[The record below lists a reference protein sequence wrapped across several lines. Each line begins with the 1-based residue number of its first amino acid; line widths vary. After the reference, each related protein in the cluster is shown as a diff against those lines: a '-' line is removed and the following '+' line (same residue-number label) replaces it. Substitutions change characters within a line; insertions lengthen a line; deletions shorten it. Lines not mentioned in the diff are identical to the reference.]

1 MAALRFLLTV
11 SCVLACSLR
20 ARADQVTLVDEAY
33 THSAMNTSDSHYRVT
48 PKPGPKDWT
57 KPVNY
62 AGGSVHMLLEVKTK
76 PGDAQTRFQVCFE
89 KGSNAACAV
98 QSPTYTRPTQTRAL
112 EWDDPVSNFWN
123 GSTMNWASGV
133 DKIALILKDNNNGKP
148 QGDPKFVPTELH
160 VVVTLVSAG
169 SKYDPASSGS
179 PDAGA
184 VDAGTDAGKA
194 DAGDSVRDAGKGAQD
209 AGEVEADSK
218 PDAAVGA
225 RDAASAPSR
234 DATVAPPDARVVPDA
249 EPAEDTET
257 AEDPAIARSD
267 DGCALATG
275 DPSGWLAM
283 LLALARAR
291 RRAGPRG

>member
-1 MAALRFLLTV
+1 MAALRFLLTA

-48 PKPGPKDWT
+48 PKPGTPKDWT

-98 QSPTYTRPTQTRAL
+98 QSPTYTKPTQARAL

-169 SKYDPASSGS
+169 SKYDPASTSS
-179 PDAGA
+179 PDAGV
-184 VDAGTDAGKA
+184 VDAGSDAGRA
-194 DAGDSVRDAGKGAQD
+194 DAGPSAQDAGRAQD
-209 AGEVEADSK
+209 AGEVEA
-218 PDAAVGA
+218 PPAHDAAVGA
-225 RDAASAPSR
+225 HDAAAAPSR
-234 DATVAPPDARVVPDA
+234 DATVVPDARVAPDA
-249 EPAEDTET
+249 ALAADTDT
-257 AEDPAIARSD
+257 AEDPAMAGGD